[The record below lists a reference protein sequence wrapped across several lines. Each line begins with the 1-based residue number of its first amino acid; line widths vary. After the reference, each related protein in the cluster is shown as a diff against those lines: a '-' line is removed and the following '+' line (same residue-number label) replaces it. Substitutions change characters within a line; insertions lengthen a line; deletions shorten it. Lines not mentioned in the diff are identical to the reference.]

1 MSLAEFGF
9 VSLTP
14 GHTSARHDWKDAN
27 TPRTTKA
34 KSKYA
39 RILAKIKDSDS
50 DNHKAT
56 KLI

>member
-27 TPRTTKA
+27 TPTTTKG
-34 KSKYA
+34 KS
-39 RILAKIKDSDS
+39 R
-50 DNHKAT
+50 
-56 KLI
+56 

>member
-34 KSKYA
+34 KSRYIETISK
-39 RILAKIKDSDS
+39 
-50 DNHKAT
+50 NF
-56 KLI
+56 